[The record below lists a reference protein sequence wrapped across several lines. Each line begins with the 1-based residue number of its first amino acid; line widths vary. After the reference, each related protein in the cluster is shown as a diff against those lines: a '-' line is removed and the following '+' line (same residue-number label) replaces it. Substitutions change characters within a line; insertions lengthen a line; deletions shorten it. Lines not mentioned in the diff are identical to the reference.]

1 MAYHDNKNTNMNT
14 SLPSSGKGG
23 STTSKI
29 NIKSIAKKF
38 EKKVSK
44 FIDKIPNNSN
54 KTVNLYNTFGKL
66 EDNIELNVYDVTD
79 NLVSH
84 TRDFKNYVFTE
95 EGKQADGTSN
105 EIIVNPEQ
113 DLRDLNFNSGQYK
126 VEYRF
131 QRRKIID
138 SFLKA
143 FSIKEISNSR
153 REIRIDTLE
162 LDNLQLEQRYNIFNE
177 DLNESTLFKDFT
189 LNFGNGINITAINIF
204 LDKSDDDYS
213 LLIKLLDPLPP
224 TIANTFTL
232 RIVEDLIEPAIL
244 TLNIEP
250 PSLEDSRIQI
260 AGPNF
265 KIDTRLNSSIPSEF
279 KTYDELLGGGITSSY
294 ENMINALSSSLQPSV
309 EYDNLVTD
317 SGYHFENFVHFSSAT
332 ERLNNFKYK
341 LKLIELYDTQKASI
355 STITGNASSSVVTL
369 SSKKVIENKRKKVIG
384 GFDGYERFLYF
395 ESGTYS
401 WPKSNSTKPYTQR
414 LLTSSQALEWFGSND
429 GANDYYGGQI
439 FSSSQFDNQNIYN
452 LNKLIPEYIKNDSNN
467 DQYKLFVD
475 MIGQHFDQ
483 SWLYIKSL
491 TENKRAENHLN
502 KGIDKDLVYNA
513 LKGLGIQVFDEF
525 ENADLFEYL
534 TGINKDGS
542 LYHLTSSSSP
552 QTLVTASN
560 EGSLAKSDITRE
572 KWKRIYHNLPYL
584 LKTKGTERGIRALIT
599 SYGIPSTIL
608 NVKEFGGSTSD
619 STSFK
624 TFKYNKKLFN
634 FKATTVSGDGSLT
647 TNGFFIRTPWSSSL
661 TNDLS
666 ASAKTV
672 EFRIKPIRSATTY
685 HLFSLSG
692 SAGVTSDQLEY
703 DQHLILEPY
712 IGNDISSSGDSTQY
726 GRLKWSRKN
735 HTVTAVTD
743 YFPVYNGD
751 YWNIF
756 IGTNAIGN
764 ASDTAVATSFGA
776 YQANNLQN
784 VYKVTQTSPTLDTRF
799 QANTWGL
806 QFPGANS
813 THARDAGATFC
824 FIGGLPAGV
833 ANSAVEKGYSGSIQE
848 IKYHF
853 GELLSDDTLTKHALE
868 PSMYNGNTPS
878 SSYTNLVLRLPLG
891 GNLKQNISKSIHPNI
906 NTTFLTN
913 ISSNTVSPKFKFD
926 EEIRYLPTPDTV
938 GKAMTSKK
946 VRLDS
951 GEVVDNIL
959 SPDIK
964 TETSVLDRQPLD
976 TNDLGVYFSPSFP
989 INRDI
994 IYTLG
999 SFRLDDFI
1007 GDPTHINKSNYPD
1020 LKELK
1025 NSYFQKSPN
1034 RFDYSDF
1041 IYTTQQ
1047 FDHTLFKIIETM
1059 VPAKANLKTGILI
1072 EPHYLERSKFA
1083 NPSTLPGIEKHNNY
1097 EANYDIKYTSE
1108 TSDFNLKGQNIL
1120 TQTTFNISPES
1131 QYVSFDT
1138 GSNYLLN
1145 NAVSSRKS
1153 KKYFRTV
1160 TPNTEE
1166 F

>member
-1 MAYHDNKNTNMNT
+1 MAYHDNKNTNTNT

-23 STTSKI
+23 STIGKI

-54 KTVNLYNTFGKL
+54 KTVNLYNTFGKI
-66 EDNIELNVYDVTD
+66 EDNIEFNVYDITD

-84 TRDFKNYVFTE
+84 TRDFKNYIFTE

-138 SFLKA
+138 SFLKS

-162 LDNLQLEQRYNIFNE
+162 LDNIQLEQRYDIFNE
-177 DLNESTLFKDFT
+177 ELNQSTFFKDFT
-189 LNFGNGINITAINIF
+189 LNFGNGINVTAINIF

-213 LLIKLLDPLPP
+213 LLIKLLDPLPLN
-224 TIANTFTL
+224 IANTFTL
-232 RIVEDLIEPAIL
+232 RIVEDLIEPAVL
-244 TLNIEP
+244 TLNLEP
-250 PSLEDSRIQI
+250 LSVEDSTIQI

-265 KIDTRLNSSIPSEF
+265 RIDTRLNSSVPSEF
-279 KTYDELLGGGITSSY
+279 KTFDEILGGGITSSY
-294 ENMINALSSSLQPSV
+294 ENMLNALSSSFEPNI

-341 LKLIELYDTQKASI
+341 LKLIELYDSQITNI
-355 STITGNASSSVVTL
+355 NTITGNASSSITTL
-369 SSKKVIENKRKKVIG
+369 SSKKIIRNKRKKVIG

-395 ESGTYS
+395 QSGTYS
-401 WPKSNSTKPYTQR
+401 WPKSNSTKPYIQR
-414 LLTSSQALEWFGSND
+414 GITSPQALTWLGSND
-429 GANDYYGGQI
+429 GANEYYGGQI
-439 FSSSQFDNQNIYN
+439 YSSSKFDNQNIYN

-491 TENKRAENHLN
+491 TENKKAESHLN
-502 KGIDKDLVYNA
+502 RGIDKDLVYNA

-525 ENADLFEYL
+525 ENEDLFGYL
-534 TGINKDGS
+534 TGVNKDGS
-542 LYHLTSSSSP
+542 LLHTTSSGI
-552 QTLVTASN
+552 TLVTASN
-560 EGSLAKSDITRE
+560 ESLPKADITKE
-572 KWKRIYHNLPYL
+572 KWKRIYHNLPYF
-584 LKTKGTERGIRALIT
+584 LKTKGTKRGIRALIT
-599 SYGIPSTIL
+599 SYGIPSSIL

-619 STSFK
+619 TSAFK
-624 TFKYNKKLFN
+624 TFEHQHISFDY
-634 FKATTVSGDGSLT
+634 AGDSGAD
-647 TNGFFIRTPWSSSL
+647 GFFIKTPWSSSL
-661 TNDLS
+661 TNALS

-672 EFRIKPIRSATTY
+672 EFRIKPYRSGDNY

-692 SAGVTSDQLEY
+692 SHGHATLY

-712 IGNDISSSGDSTQY
+712 IGTDVTSSGDSTQY
-726 GRLKWSRKN
+726 GRLRFTGSAGSS
-735 HTVTAVTD
+735 VTS
-743 YFPVYNGD
+743 YFPVYNGN

-756 IGTNAIGN
+756 IGTDAVAAGKAEGHSGAHSDAAI
-764 ASDTAVATSFGA
+764 ATSFGA
-776 YQANNLQN
+776 YQANSLQSVTKVLGKALEN
-784 VYKVTQTSPTLDTRF
+784 GVTQDTRV
-799 QANTWGL
+799 QANAWGL
-806 QFPGANS
+806 QFPGRDS
-813 THARDAGATFC
+813 TLERDAGAAFC
-824 FIGGLPAGV
+824 FIGGLPLGGTNNNV
-833 ANSAVEKGYSGSIQE
+833 DGLNYSGSIQE
-848 IKYHF
+848 IRYHF
-853 GELLSDDTLTKHALE
+853 GELLTDDVLTKHALE

-878 SSYTNLVLRLPLG
+878 SSFTNLVLRLSLG
-891 GNLKQNISKSIHPNI
+891 GNNTKNVTSNHPN
-906 NTTFLTN
+906 
-913 ISSNTVSPKFKFD
+913 SSVNYLGNGTSSMSSQKYVFKS
-926 EEIRYLPTPDTV
+926 ETRYLPTPDTV

-951 GEVVDNIL
+951 GEVEDNIL
-959 SPDIK
+959 SLDIK

-976 TNDLGVYFSPSFP
+976 TNDLGVYFSPSFE
-989 INRDI
+989 INKDI
-994 IYTLG
+994 IYNLG

-1007 GDPTHINKSNYPD
+1007 GDPTHINLDKYPD
-1020 LKELK
+1020 LKTLN
-1025 NSYFQKSPN
+1025 NSYFQKSPK
-1034 RFDYSDF
+1034 RFDYNDF
-1041 IYTTQQ
+1041 IFTTKQ
-1047 FDHTLFKIIETM
+1047 FDHTLFKIIENM
-1059 VPAKANLKTGILI
+1059 VPAKSNLKTGILI

-1083 NPSTLPGIEKHNNY
+1083 NPSTLPNVEKHNNY
-1097 EANYDIKYTSE
+1097 EIEYDIKYTSE
-1108 TSDFNLKGQNIL
+1108 TSDFNLGGQNIL
-1120 TQTTFNISPES
+1120 TETTFDISPKS

-1138 GSNYLLN
+1138 GSDYLMN
-1145 NAVSSRKS
+1145 NAVNSRKS
-1153 KKYFRTV
+1153 KKYFRAITGK
-1160 TPNTEE
+1160 TEE